1 MLPKEERK
9 ALLLRL
15 FNDETP
21 LVNLTQKETHATFP
35 KVESGMTEAESL
47 ERGRNSSSPEDG
59 VALLD
64 ALEAAICHEEQAQ
77 TPG

>member
-21 LVNLTQKETHATFP
+21 LVNLSQKQTHTTLA
-35 KVESGMTEAESL
+35 KVESGLAEAESL
-47 ERGRNSSSPEDG
+47 EGGRNSSSPEDG

-64 ALEAAICHEEQAQ
+64 VLEAAICHEEPTQ